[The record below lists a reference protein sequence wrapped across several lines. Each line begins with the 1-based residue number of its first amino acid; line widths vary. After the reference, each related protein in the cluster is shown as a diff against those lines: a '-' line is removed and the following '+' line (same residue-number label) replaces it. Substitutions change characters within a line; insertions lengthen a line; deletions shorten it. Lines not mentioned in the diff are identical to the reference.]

1 MRMGKKVLDDD
12 VLVAIE
18 AEVESDAVEA
28 AIEATTE
35 IA

>member
-12 VLVAIE
+12 VLVAVE

-28 AIEATTE
+28 AIEAATE